1 MTMNTTDRAVRKI
14 IISQLISTY
23 AGAVDI
29 FLQRK
34 GDLDRIT
41 KEHRVLCRLWSVV
54 SGMGAA
60 YERKAEGLIPRQDR
74 IARAQDDLAEAAKAL
89 TAAASA
95 LDKVGIGVDSCGL
108 LNEAMQA
115 ANL

>member
-1 MTMNTTDRAVRKI
+1 MTTNTTDRAVRKI

-34 GDLDRIT
+34 GDLERLT
-41 KEHRVLCRLWSVV
+41 REHRVLCRLWSVV
-54 SGMGAA
+54 SGMDAA
-60 YERKAEGLIPRQDR
+60 YKQKAEGLIPRQDR
-74 IARAQDDLAEAAKAL
+74 IARAQDDLAEAAKAFI
-89 TAAASA
+89 AAAAA
-95 LDKVGIGVDSCGL
+95 LDKAGIGVNSCGL

>member
-1 MTMNTTDRAVRKI
+1 MTMTADRAVRKI

-34 GDLDRIT
+34 GDLDRLT
-41 KEHRVLCRLWSVV
+41 KEQRVFVRLWRVV

-60 YERKAEGLIPRQDR
+60 CERKAEGLIPRQDR
-74 IARAQDDLAEAAKAL
+74 IARAQDDLADAANAL
-89 TAAASA
+89 IAAASE
-95 LDKVGIGVDSCGL
+95 LDKAGIGVNSCGL

>member
-1 MTMNTTDRAVRKI
+1 MTTNTTDRAVRKI

-34 GDLDRIT
+34 GDLERLT
-41 KEHRVLCRLWSVV
+41 REHRVLCRLWSVV
-54 SGMGAA
+54 SGMDAA
-60 YERKAEGLIPRQDR
+60 YKQKAEGLIPRQDR
-74 IARAQDDLAEAAKAL
+74 IARAQDDLAEAAKAFI
-89 TAAASA
+89 AAASA
-95 LDKVGIGVDSCGL
+95 LDKAGIGVNSCGI